1 MRHFQVSIGRSSAYN
16 RCRYNNVKHYPQ
28 YSISWP
34 PIGYMEVYR
43 YIKYVPVIITIK
55 HKI

>member
-1 MRHFQVSIGRSSAYN
+1 MRHFQVSIGWLSAHE
-16 RCRYNNVKHYPQ
+16 RCGYNNTKHYLA

-43 YIKYVPVIITIK
+43 YIRYVPVIITIK

>member
-34 PIGYMEVYR
+34 PIGYMEVYK